1 MLKIGW
7 STKDI
12 SIEGPIPITGLF
24 YQRISRGILDPNTLT
39 ALVIDDGENV
49 ATMVSL
55 DLVGLGDG
63 IVNEMREAIEKKCS
77 EIDAKKIIFNVTHTH
92 TSPRF
97 FREGYATY
105 DHAPSDGVEMI
116 DPMVYREFLVN
127 QTADAVIEA
136 YKSRKEGSF
145 AYGSDYAVVGHHRR
159 AVYRDDLR
167 LRPEAKNVPPSLYT
181 DKYARMYGR
190 TNDPMFLEYE
200 GNVDSSA
207 YFLFTF
213 DKDEKLTGAIVN
225 VPCPSQNSMDEYYLS
240 ADYWADFRKLVKEQY
255 GDIYILP
262 QCAAA
267 GDMSPH
273 ARHAYA
279 AENRRHRLKY
289 GDEKIDDIIG
299 MANIFMRRD
308 IAERIMSAFNSVYS
322 WAKKEK
328 ISDAKVEHRVEI
340 LELDAWKVTKDQ
352 YDTAKEQYAEYKA
365 MPWVKTGDAQADY
378 KANTQHSAVLKRYE
392 NIIKRYEDDRDTRTA
407 EVHIVRVGDVAFAS
421 NPFEL
426 FTSYQHRIQ
435 ARSPFVQTFIVQ
447 LATPVDAA
455 GYLCTERAADNM
467 GYSANMF
474 SCMVLPSGGDKL
486 VEETLKL
493 LNEMH

>member
-24 YQRISRGILDPNTLT
+24 YQRISRGILDPVTLT
-39 ALVIDDGENV
+39 ALVMDDGENTTAFV
-49 ATMVSL
+49 SVDATS
-55 DLVGLGDG
+55 LGDG
-63 IVNEMREAIEKKCS
+63 IIHEFRAAIKSKRPD
-77 EIDAKKIIFNVTHTH
+77 IDPEKIIFNATHTH

-97 FREGYATY
+97 IKTGNSSY
-105 DHAPSDGVEMI
+105 DLAPSDGIEMI
-116 DPMVYREFLVN
+116 QPEIYREFLVN
-127 QTADAVIEA
+127 QASDAVIEA
-136 YKSRKEGSF
+136 YDSRKCGSF
-145 AYGSDYAVVGHHRR
+145 AYGYDYAVVGHHRR

-167 LRPEAKNVPPSLYT
+167 LRPEANNVPPSLYV

-200 GNVDSSA
+200 GNIDSSA

-213 DKDEKLTGAIVN
+213 DEDEKLTGAIVN
-225 VPCPSQNSMDEYYLS
+225 VPCPSQNSMDEYYIS
-240 ADYWADFRKLVKEQY
+240 ADYWSDFRKLVNEEY

-267 GDMSPH
+267 GDASPH
-273 ARHAYA
+273 ARHAFA
-279 AENRRHRLKY
+279 AEARRHRLKY
-289 GDEKIDDIIG
+289 GDEKIDGIIG
-299 MANIFMRRD
+299 MSNIFMRRE
-308 IAERIMSAFNSVYS
+308 IAERIMYAFNSVYS

-328 ISDAKVEHRVEI
+328 ISDAKIEHRMET
-340 LELDAWKVTKDQ
+340 LELDAWKVTKEQ
-352 YDTAKEQYAEYKA
+352 YETAKEQYAQYKA
-365 MPWVKTGDAQADY
+365 MPWVKTDDALSDY
-378 KANTQHSAVLKRYE
+378 KANTQHSMVLKRYE
-392 NIIKRYEDDRDTRTA
+392 NLLKRYEDDIDTRPT
-407 EVHIVRVGDVAFAS
+407 EVHIVKLGDIAFAS
-421 NPFEL
+421 NPYEL

-447 LATPVDAA
+447 LAATVDSA
-455 GYLCTERAADNM
+455 GYLCTERAAYNM

-474 SCMVLPSGGDKL
+474 SCPVLPSSGDKL
-486 VEETLKL
+486 VEETLKM